1 MRFCPRNGGADAIGK
16 GGARRK
22 AGIRRKLGDIR
33 LQKHDLL
40 RPVRD
45 FAQAKRQGQ
54 VDGITQSFNIFPQG
68 AGGAAAH
75 RVHGTAAAMAGHAVQ
90 CIRSIGGVKIIPLLL
105 PCRQVRALP
114 GQQFLDG
121 GGDHRV
127 GAVMRAVNRKDT
139 RPHMVHAQGGGLG
152 TAHLACTQL
161 GHAVP
166 VFGVCGG
173 IGPQNTVHTAILCL
187 AAGTNKHTAAHCR
200 RGAHGINGIADILN
214 LSRHIIAARANGVRP
229 RQVEKG
235 IRLHG
240 QPGCGHALRQI
251 RQVGGIAGNYIQ
263 VCILGQRYGP
273 RAAGAADRHH
283 GAASLQQPAAQCCA
297 HGPGG
302 AGHDCGLYLPFDFF
316 HFQHLICFSQ

>member
-1 MRFCPRNGGADAIGK
+1 
-16 GGARRK
+16 
-22 AGIRRKLGDIR
+22 
-33 LQKHDLL
+33 
-40 RPVRD
+40 
-45 FAQAKRQGQ
+45 
-54 VDGITQSFNIFPQG
+54 
-68 AGGAAAH
+68 
-75 RVHGTAAAMAGHAVQ
+75 
-90 CIRSIGGVKIIPLLL
+90 
-105 PCRQVRALP
+105 
-114 GQQFLDG
+114 
-121 GGDHRV
+121 
-127 GAVMRAVNRKDT
+127 
-139 RPHMVHAQGGGLG
+139 MVHAQGGGLG

-166 VFGVCGG
+166 VFGICGG

-302 AGHDCGLYLPFDFF
+302 AGYDYGLYLPFDFF